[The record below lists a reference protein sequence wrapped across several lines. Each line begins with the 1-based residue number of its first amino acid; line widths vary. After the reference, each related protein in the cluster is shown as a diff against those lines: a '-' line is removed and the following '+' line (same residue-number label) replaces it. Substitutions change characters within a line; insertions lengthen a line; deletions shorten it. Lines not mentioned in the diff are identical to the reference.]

1 MDEMASV
8 RTGQVV
14 GAIINGLVGI
24 FTIIVTSIIQ
34 ILTIKA
40 MAKLSKLAPEPIT
53 PLTSSYYYAAASPYY
68 PYFNSIQYKYVD
80 YQHHQHSHQPRQV
93 YHQVCQWRLVKESGP
108 IKTIYRISSSL
119 AATINTTQIIIILTP
134 TSLPLPQLILSG
146 KETEERKNDRI
157 NIIRAH

>member
-1 MDEMASV
+1 MDEMGSV

-14 GAIINGLVGI
+14 GAFLSSLAGI
-24 FTIIVTSIIQ
+24 FTIIVTSVIQ

-40 MAKLSKLAPEPIT
+40 MAKLSILAPEPDT
-53 PLTSSYYYAAASPYY
+53 PLNTSYYYAKSPYY

-80 YQHHQHSHQPRQV
+80 YHHHQHSHQPRQV

-119 AATINTTQIIIILTP
+119 AATINTTQIIIILNP
-134 TSLPLPQLILSG
+134 TSLPLPQLITSG
-146 KETEERKNDRI
+146 KDTEERKNDRI
-157 NIIRAH
+157 NIIRSH

>member
-1 MDEMASV
+1 MDEMGSV

-14 GAIINGLVGI
+14 GAFLSSLAGI
-24 FTIIVTSIIQ
+24 FTIIVTSVIQ

-40 MAKLSKLAPEPIT
+40 MAKLSILAPEPDT
-53 PLTSSYYYAAASPYY
+53 PLTTSYYYPESPYY

-80 YQHHQHSHQPRQV
+80 YHHHQHSHQPRQV

-108 IKTIYRISSSL
+108 IKTIYKISSSL
-119 AATINTTQIIIILTP
+119 AATINTTQIIIILNP
-134 TSLPLPQLILSG
+134 TSLPLPQLIMSG

-157 NIIRAH
+157 NIIRSH

>member
-1 MDEMASV
+1 MDEMASI

-14 GAIINGLVGI
+14 GAFLSSLAGI
-24 FTIIVTSIIQ
+24 FTIIVTSVIQ

-40 MAKLSKLAPEPIT
+40 MAKLSKLAPEPDT
-53 PLTSSYYYAAASPYY
+53 PLNTSHYYAESPYY
-68 PYFNSIQYKYVD
+68 PYLNSIQYKYVI
-80 YQHHQHSHQPRQV
+80 SHQPRQV

-119 AATINTTQIIIILTP
+119 AATINTTQIIIILNP
-134 TSLPLPQLILSG
+134 TSLPLPQLIMSG

-157 NIIRAH
+157 NIIRSH

>member
-14 GAIINGLVGI
+14 GAIFSGLAGI
-24 FTIIVTSIIQ
+24 LTIIVTSIIQ

-40 MAKLSKLAPEPIT
+40 MAKLSKLTPEPST
-53 PLTSSYYYAAASPYY
+53 PLTTSYYYAAPSPYY

-80 YQHHQHSHQPRQV
+80 YHHHQHSHQPRQV

-119 AATINTTQIIIILTP
+119 AATINTTQIIIILNP

>member
-14 GAIINGLVGI
+14 EAILGGLAGI
-24 FTIIVTSIIQ
+24 ITIIITSVIQ
-34 ILTIKA
+34 IITIKA
-40 MAKLSKLAPEPIT
+40 MATFSKFAPETTTIPF
-53 PLTSSYYYAAASPYY
+53 YYVQSPYY

-80 YQHHQHSHQPRQV
+80 YHHHQHSQPPSQV

-108 IKTIYRISSSL
+108 IKTIYRISSSS
-119 AATINTTQIIIILTP
+119 AATINTTQIIIILNP

-157 NIIRAH
+157 NIIRSL

>member
-14 GAIINGLVGI
+14 EAILGGLAGI
-24 FTIIVTSIIQ
+24 LTIIITSVIQ
-34 ILTIKA
+34 IVTIKA
-40 MAKLSKLAPEPIT
+40 MATFSKFTPETTTIPF
-53 PLTSSYYYAAASPYY
+53 YYVQSPYY

-80 YQHHQHSHQPRQV
+80 YHHHQHSHPPSQV

-108 IKTIYRISSSL
+108 TKTIYRISSSS
-119 AATINTTQIIIILTP
+119 AATINTTQIIIIHNP
-134 TSLPLPQLILSG
+134 NSLLQPILSG

-157 NIIRAH
+157 NIIRSL